1 MSDLELVSVNITSEN
16 LSIDSEYQLFRVV
29 KNTCFENK
37 IKRSVYN
44 KRKRRLFE
52 HIEMV
57 RKKMISF
64 LNDSENIF
72 IVDSLLLKICK
83 KEVNAQ
89 IFAKDVDY
97 AIPYKGYCA
106 SQS

>member
-1 MSDLELVSVNITSEN
+1 M
-16 LSIDSEYQLFRVV
+16 

-37 IKRSVYN
+37 IERSVYN

-52 HIEMV
+52 HIEVV

-72 IVDSLLLKICK
+72 IVDSMLLKICK
-83 KEVNAQ
+83 NSR
-89 IFAKDVDY
+89 
-97 AIPYKGYCA
+97 
-106 SQS
+106 SQRSKICKRC